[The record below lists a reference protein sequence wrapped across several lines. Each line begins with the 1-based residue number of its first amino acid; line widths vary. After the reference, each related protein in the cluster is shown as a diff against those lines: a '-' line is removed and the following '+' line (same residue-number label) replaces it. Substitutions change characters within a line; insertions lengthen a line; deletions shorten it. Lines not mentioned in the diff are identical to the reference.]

1 MASHV
6 EHAEMSR
13 GRDALAS
20 AMRVESQ
27 DTQAGVTRLGL
38 IVKESVGFDSVH
50 ALRALSVHRRV

>member
-1 MASHV
+1 
-6 EHAEMSR
+6 MSR